1 MSFGTKE
8 MAARAADIASLCC
21 TAWAGLSIAVGIG
34 WQYTPL
40 RENPNLKAQYRQ
52 G

>member
-8 MAARAADIASLCC
+8 VEARAADIASLCC
-21 TAWAGLSIAVGIG
+21 IAWAGLSIGFGIG

-40 RENPNLKAQYRQ
+40 RENPGLKAQYRQ